1 MSKPPQSRAPSR
13 ETISPPSRDL
23 AALPERVRAMREL
36 ILEAVDGRDIEELR
50 RAIERNET
58 LPIFATG
65 AQRPRTF
72 ADVVEFLKSQSFDG
86 QGRETLA
93 IIAAIFDQA
102 YATIT
107 RGPVVTYE
115 WPAFAARTFSEA
127 SEDERRE
134 MWRCVRFASL
144 ASSADKALDFKTPA
158 IERIGIGADG
168 TWHYFVASS

>member
-1 MSKPPQSRAPSR
+1 MSKPPQPRQQC
-13 ETISPPSRDL
+13 ETISPPTRDL

-36 ILEAVDGRDIEELR
+36 ILEAVESGDIEDLR

-72 ADVVEFLKSQSFDG
+72 ADVVEFLKAQSFDG

-93 IIAAIFDQA
+93 IIAAVFDQP
-102 YATIT
+102 YVKIT

-115 WPAFAARTFSEA
+115 WPAFAKAPND
-127 SEDERRE
+127 DERRE
-134 MWRCVRFASL
+134 MWRCIRFASL
-144 ASSADKALDFKTPA
+144 ASSPDKTPP

-168 TWHYFVASS
+168 TWHYFVASA

>member
-1 MSKPPQSRAPSR
+1 MGKSPQPTRTQPR
-13 ETISPPSRDL
+13 ETIAAPSRDL

-36 ILEAVDGRDIEELR
+36 ILEAVESGDIEDMR
-50 RAIERNET
+50 RAVERNET

-72 ADVVEFLKSQSFDG
+72 ADVVEFLKTRSFDG

-93 IIAAIFDQA
+93 IIAAIFDQP
-102 YATIT
+102 YAKIT

-115 WPAFAARTFSEA
+115 WPAFGKAPSD
-127 SEDERRE
+127 DERRE
-134 MWRCVRFASL
+134 MWRCMRFASL
-144 ASSADKALDFKTPA
+144 ASSPDKTPP

-168 TWHYFVASS
+168 TWHYFVAND

>member
-1 MSKPPQSRAPSR
+1 MSKPPQSRPSSRETTSAPSR
-13 ETISPPSRDL
+13 DI

-36 ILEAVDGRDIEELR
+36 ILEAVDAQDIEDLR

-65 AQRPRTF
+65 AERPRSF
-72 ADVVEFLKSQSFDG
+72 AGALDFLKAQSFDR

-93 IIAAIFDQA
+93 IIAAIFDQP
-102 YATIT
+102 YAKIT

-115 WPAFAARTFSEA
+115 WPAFAGRTPGEA
-127 SEDERRE
+127 SDDELRE
-134 MWRCVRFASL
+134 MWRCVRFANF
-144 ASSADKALDFKTPA
+144 ASSGDKALDLKALA

-168 TWHYFVASS
+168 TWHYFSN

>member
-1 MSKPPQSRAPSR
+1 MSKPPQPRTQSR
-13 ETISPPSRDL
+13 ETISPPTRDL

-36 ILEAVDGRDIEELR
+36 ILEAVESGDIEDLR
-50 RAIERNET
+50 RVIERNET

-65 AQRPRTF
+65 ATRPRTF
-72 ADVVEFLKSQSFDG
+72 ADVVEFLKAQSFDG

-102 YATIT
+102 YEKIT

-115 WPAFAARTFSEA
+115 WPAFAKEP

-134 MWRCVRFASL
+134 VWRCMRFASL
-144 ASSADKALDFKTPA
+144 ASSTDKTPA

-168 TWHYFVASS
+168 TWHYFIASV

>member
-1 MSKPPQSRAPSR
+1 MSSRN
-13 ETISPPSRDL
+13 L

-36 ILEAVDGRDIEELR
+36 ILEAVDSGDIEDLR

-65 AQRPRTF
+65 AARPRTF
-72 ADVVEFLKSQSFDG
+72 ADVVEFLKTQSFDG

-102 YATIT
+102 YTKIT
-107 RGPVVTYE
+107 RGSVVTYE
-115 WPAFAARTFSEA
+115 WPAFAARSMSEA
-127 SEDERRE
+127 SEEDQLE
-134 MWRCVRFASL
+134 MWRCVRFANF
-144 ASSADKALDFKTPA
+144 ASSRNTSLA

-168 TWHYFVASS
+168 TWHYFVARA

>member
-1 MSKPPQSRAPSR
+1 MSKPPQPRTPSR
-13 ETISPPSRDL
+13 ETISPPTRDL

-36 ILEAVDGRDIEELR
+36 ILEAVDSGDIEDLR

-65 AQRPRTF
+65 ATRPRTF
-72 ADVVEFLKSQSFDG
+72 ADVVEFLKAQSFDR

-93 IIAAIFDQA
+93 IIAAIFNQA
-102 YATIT
+102 YVKIT

-115 WPAFAARTFSEA
+115 WPAFDARSPAEA
-127 SEDERRE
+127 NDEERRR
-134 MWRCVRFASL
+134 MWRCMRFANL
-144 ASSADKALDFKTPA
+144 ASSPDKTPP

-168 TWHYFVASS
+168 TWHYFSN